1 MKQRIRLIYIL
12 AASHSG
18 STLLAMLLG
27 THPEI
32 GTVGELKFT
41 SLGDIG
47 RYLCSCQREIKKC
60 PFWSDVAQEMAKH
73 GYPFDVSNPGTDF
86 HFEMSN
92 YVRWLLRPLHR
103 GKVLERVRDSAL
115 VFSPTWRT
123 RYPRIQELN
132 NLLIETICDLI
143 GKKIIVDSSK
153 VSLRLKFLLRNP
165 SLDVK
170 VIRLIRDGRAVAM
183 TYTDPAKFA
192 DASDPNF
199 RGGGMGGERESER
212 LTMAQAAREWKRSNE
227 EAEAVLKNL
236 DPSRWIE
243 VRYETLCTETDA
255 TLKKLFEFIGVNPG
269 YKLASFRSNSHH
281 IIGNGMRL
289 DSTDEI
295 KLDDRWR
302 EVLSASELEA
312 FDSVAGKLNRRF
324 GYKWIPT

>member
-41 SLGDIG
+41 SLGNVE
-47 RYLCSCQREIKKC
+47 RYLCSCQKEIKKC
-60 PFWSDVAQEMAKH
+60 PFWSDVAQEMAKR
-73 GYPFDVSNPGTDF
+73 GYPFDFSNAGTDI
-86 HFEMSN
+86 HSEMSS

-103 GKVLERVRDSAL
+103 GPVLERARDSAL
-115 VFSPTWRT
+115 ALSPTWRT
-123 RYPRIQELN
+123 RFPRIQELN
-132 NLLIETICDLI
+132 RVLIESICDLT

-153 VSLRLKFLLRNP
+153 VGLRLKFLLRNP
-165 SLDVK
+165 ALEVK

-183 TYTDPAKFA
+183 TYTNPARFA
-192 DASDPNF
+192 DASDPTL
-199 RGGGMGGERESER
+199 RGGGMGGQRESER

-227 EAEAVLKNL
+227 EAEALLKNL
-236 DPSRWIE
+236 NPSRWIE
-243 VRYETLCTETDA
+243 VRYETLCAQTDG
-255 TLKKLFEFIGVNPG
+255 TLRKLFEFIGVNSD
-269 YKLASFRSNSHH
+269 YKLAGFRSISHH

-289 DSTDEI
+289 DTAEGI

-302 EVLSASELEA
+302 ESLTKGELEA
-312 FDSVAGKLNRRF
+312 FDLMAGEMNRRL
-324 GYKWIPT
+324 GYM

>member
-32 GTVGELKFT
+32 ATVGELKFT
-41 SLGDIG
+41 SLGNVEQ
-47 RYLCSCQREIKKC
+47 YLCSCQKEIKKC
-60 PFWSDVAQEMAKH
+60 PFWSDVVQEMVKR
-73 GYPFDVSNPGTDF
+73 GYPFDFSNPGTDF
-86 HFEMSN
+86 HSEMSG
-92 YVRWLLRPLHR
+92 YVRWVLRPLHR
-103 GKVLERVRDSAL
+103 GKVLEWVRDSAL
-115 VFSPTWRT
+115 ALSPAWRT
-123 RYPRIQELN
+123 RFPRFQESN
-132 NLLIETICDLI
+132 SALIESICNLT
-143 GKKIIVDSSK
+143 GKKVIVDSSK
-153 VSLRLKFLLRNP
+153 IGLRLKFLLRNP
-165 SLDVK
+165 ALDVR

-183 TYTDPAKFA
+183 TYTDPARFA
-192 DASDPNF
+192 DASDPDL

-212 LTMAQAAREWKRSNE
+212 LTMAKAAREWRRSNE

-243 VRYETLCTETDA
+243 VRYETLCDQTEL
-255 TLKKLFEFIGVNPG
+255 TLKKLFKFIEVSPECE
-269 YKLASFRSNSHH
+269 LASFRSANHH

-302 EVLSASELEA
+302 EVLSTGEIEV
-312 FDSVAGKLNRRF
+312 FDSIAGKLNRRL
-324 GYKWIPT
+324 GYT

>member
-41 SLGDIG
+41 SLGNVE
-47 RYLCSCQREIKKC
+47 RYLCSCRKEIKKC
-60 PFWSDVAQEMAKH
+60 PFWSDVVQEMAKR
-73 GYPFDVSNPGTDF
+73 GYPFDFSNAGTDI
-86 HFEMSN
+86 HSEMSS

-103 GKVLERVRDSAL
+103 GPALERARDSAL
-115 VFSPTWRT
+115 AFSPTWRT
-123 RYPRIQELN
+123 RFPRIQELN
-132 NLLIETICDLI
+132 SALIESICDLT

-153 VSLRLKFLLRNP
+153 VGIRLKYLLRNP
-165 SLDVK
+165 GLDVK

-183 TYTDPAKFA
+183 TYTDPVRFA
-192 DASDPNF
+192 DASDPGL

-212 LTMAQAAREWKRSNE
+212 LTMARATREWRRSNE
-227 EAEAVLKNL
+227 EAEAVLKGL
-236 DPSRWIE
+236 DASLWIE
-243 VRYETLCTETDA
+243 VRYETLCAESDA
-255 TLKKLFEFIGVNPG
+255 TLRKLFEFIGVSPD
-269 YKLASFRSNSHH
+269 YKFAGFRNISHH

-295 KLDDRWR
+295 RLDDRWR
-302 EVLSASELEA
+302 GSLTKGELEA
-312 FDSVAGKLNRRF
+312 FNLIAGELNRRL
-324 GYKWIPT
+324 GYT